1 MCRSYIRQMAVKS
14 SMHGDWEF
22 EKQIY
27 SNTRIGGKKISSD
40 LLDETDVLALGLPE
54 AAVLTDTPTEML
66 RFLISLLFFRS
77 RGGERMGS
85 RLFILEGPKM
95 QRPYLPCMGRSTQF
109 WWLPLLGFHF
119 FCRET
124 FGMTWIFPM
133 HWQTGKIFG
142 FAPIVVSAWNHVMVR
157 VVVFLS
163 TKCEQIRWKRST
175 EGTVC
180 LCPVY
185 FVHYSGSAIRTNAY
199 WFVPG

>member
-1 MCRSYIRQMAVKS
+1 
-14 SMHGDWEF
+14 
-22 EKQIY
+22 
-27 SNTRIGGKKISSD
+27 
-40 LLDETDVLALGLPE
+40 
-54 AAVLTDTPTEML
+54 ML
-66 RFLISLLFFRS
+66 RLLIGLLFFRS

-163 TKCEQIRWKRST
+163 TKCEQIRWKRPT

-199 WFVPG
+199 WFNSDGNSHWQNDQRLMSRTWFTGQFTFFSWYQTISLQWSSLGFPP